1 MVRLTNYPT
10 HEHHAMPL
18 MKIEQHHDSHAPRLD
33 VLGEM
38 LVEHCASTNTKATV
52 YYNYANREQV
62 IWVGNEKYTHPMYGG
77 PYLSDKEFF
86 KRFDE
91 AVKTM
96 PKYQAA
102 LSVSGFTL
110 SYVDNPPEPV

>member
-1 MVRLTNYPT
+1 
-10 HEHHAMPL
+10 MPL
-18 MKIEQHHDSHAPRLD
+18 MKIKQHHDSHAPRLD

-38 LVEHCASTNTKATV
+38 LIEHCTDADTKVTV
-52 YYNYANREQV
+52 YYDYTNREQV
-62 IWVGNEKYTHPMYGG
+62 IWVGNEKYTRPMYG
-77 PYLSDKEFF
+77 PQRLSDKEFF

-110 SYVDNPPEPV
+110 SDVDNSPEPM

>member
-1 MVRLTNYPT
+1 MVRLTNCPT

-18 MKIEQHHDSHAPRLD
+18 LKMKQHHDYHAPRLD
-33 VLGEM
+33 VLCEM
-38 LVEHCASTNTKATV
+38 LLEHSTDTGTKVTV
-52 YYNYANREQV
+52 YYNYGSGEQV
-62 IWVGNEKYTHPMYGG
+62 VWVGNEKYTRPIYGG

-86 KRFDE
+86 RRFDE